1 MEAFNHGAWW
11 GARSVRI
18 QEGRVIVDFDNQNL
32 CSQETSL
39 DKLRWRSRKATP
51 SDCGYFLK
59 PGVEVA
65 VLSSSPSAI
74 SKEDHNLGGED
85 FASCFGDNK
94 VSSKFKSA
102 SLSGQVITQ
111 GSSVYFIMALRD
123 AKIICVK
130 KEPHQD
136 QCTCSYFVN
145 FRKTQ
150 DRPTRHGVYAR
161 NKVMQSVSDF
171 FILQK
176 LRTRPCKVERLQR
189 EHFEDCHSL
198 CISKLTSGNWRA
210 EISWLVVISILRG
223 LDFDLKLR
231 KNKTMYVISNKFKA
245 SYDGRSVMAI
255 SFEWCSGILKPKFEP
270 CDEGALAMA
279 IIPVDVNSVDKGES
293 YVSHYNVIGPRRS
306 QRQRKCPDRFVS
318 YGFESVY
325 DNQKHEGAGCLNE
338 EEKED
343 EDEEEEETLH
353 QILGRLYIKNRN
365 KRKHTDCVDFED
377 DRGIC
382 VENSIPG
389 ENTHMTN
396 NKLVSFSNFME
407 LKQSEGQTMVPEH
420 LLFCDI
426 GSTHNIDDRISCY
439 LNENKLPTE
448 ADKYIIKQNS
458 KRRRHVHNDVF
469 IGRDLKQHNE
479 DDHASVPDSFTSMME
494 NFPGSK
500 GAHNQKV
507 IEAASEDHNFYNI
520 PKHKKKTK
528 STKEGKCN
536 KQLEVLRQVIDC
548 EQRMLPL
555 PVSARW
561 EMMKRSKQR
570 NVSINVLQWSPPND
584 VENTDSDLDSLWEE
598 LEHISLH
605 VPHSPINEN
614 SCLNLSQDL
623 TGKEWNMNRLSEL
636 DEDLPGKF
644 NLRNITNNSAR
655 SEDVWSLIPD
665 MRSQLHVHQKKAFE
679 FIWKNIAGSVEIG
692 EMDHTSGRAGGCIIS
707 HSPGTGKTLLVIAF
721 LKSYLSLFPG
731 NRPLVLVPKVTLYT
745 WTREFEKWDMSV
757 PVYELYATRDY
768 QVMNSRKGE
777 ASNGLLGGLKLP
789 VGMKRIMDC
798 LEKLC
803 KWHES
808 PSILLMSYSCFSSFT
823 SPRKSD
829 NDLTRKIA
837 GLLCRRPG
845 ILILDE
851 GHKPRSIESILRK
864 TLMNVTT
871 NLRIL
876 LSGTLFQNNFEEYF
890 NSLCLARPAFI
901 QEVLNEFQPAISVSK
916 SVKRPSARERRSM
929 AKEKLARSIFIEE
942 IASRINSE
950 EEEDRKNG
958 LEKLHRM
965 TDGFIDVYE
974 GRLLDSLPGLQTYT
988 ILLKPT
994 LLQQKIL
1001 SKLETLK
1008 NKLSLEI
1015 EPMITSAAIHVWLVK
1030 TISNSRKFFS
1040 RRDLDIDK
1048 YKTDINHGSKIRFIV
1063 DLLKLCVHEKEK
1075 ALIFCRY
1082 IPPIYLLVEIFS
1094 KIFRW
1099 EVGKE
1104 VLVLQGNQDTVERSI
1119 IMDKFSDREGCC
1131 HVLLAST
1138 TACSEGINLTAASRL
1153 VLLDSEWNPSKTK
1166 QAIARAFRLG
1176 QEKIVYVYRLLAAG
1190 TLEEEKHERTAW
1202 KELLSRMVFRCED
1215 ISGSSYKQTKHIEDD
1230 MLRELVVHDHAK
1242 MFHSIMKHDNL
1253 ALHDAKIISVKR
1265 EPHQDQ
1271 CTCSYFVNF
1280 RKTQGRPTRHGVYA
1294 RNKVMQTVSDFFILQ
1309 KLRTR
1314 PCKVER
1320 LQREHF
1326 EDCHSL
1332 CIRKLTSGNWGAEIS
1347 WLVVISILIGLDFDL
1362 KLKKKNKTV

>member
-1 MEAFNHGAWW
+1 MDTEDSSITNQVFPMEAFNHGAWW

-74 SKEDHNLGGED
+74 SKGDHNL
-85 FASCFGDNK
+85 
-94 VSSKFKSA
+94 
-102 SLSGQVITQ
+102 
-111 GSSVYFIMALRD
+111 ALRD

-130 KEPHQD
+130 REPHQD

-223 LDFDLKLR
+223 LDFDLKLK
-231 KNKTMYVISNKFKA
+231 KNKTIYVISNKFKG

-270 CDEGALAMA
+270 FDEDALAMA
-279 IIPVDVNSVDKGES
+279 IIPVDVDSVDKGER

-325 DNQKHEGAGCLNE
+325 DNQKHEEAGCLNE
-338 EEKED
+338 EE
-343 EDEEEEETLH
+343 EEEAEEETLH

-365 KRKHTDCVDFED
+365 KRKHTDCVVFED
-377 DRGIC
+377 DGGGKSFYQSKLSNRNLEAIPQILEGGIC
-382 VENSIPG
+382 VEVSFPE

-420 LLFCDI
+420 LLICDI
-426 GSTHNIDDRISCY
+426 GSTHNIDHRISCY
-439 LNENKLPTE
+439 LNENKLPAE
-448 ADKYIIKQNS
+448 ADEYIIKENW
-458 KRRRHVHNDVF
+458 KRRRHIHNDVF
-469 IGRDLKQHNE
+469 MGRDLKQHNE

-500 GAHNQKV
+500 NAHNQKV
-507 IEAASEDHNFYNI
+507 IEAASEDHNFYKI
-520 PKHKKKTK
+520 PKHQKKTK
-528 STKEGKCN
+528 STKEGKVNVKFSHRSQIQGGKSSSPKLSDGKSQTVQGKITYVGAANSSSMKKQGKPYTSHGRQAYSSIVRNNYFNKGMSKNLFHLQCN
-536 KQLEVLRQVIDC
+536 KRLEVLRQVIDC

-570 NVSINVLQWSPPND
+570 NVSINVLQWSPPTE

-605 VPHSPINEN
+605 VPHSPINEESGTEFLDIVREGSIPSCEHKYVLDEEIGIICEHCKFVKLEIGYTLPPFN
-614 SCLNLSQDL
+614 SCLNLSEDL

-665 MRSQLHVHQKKAFE
+665 MRSKLHVHQKKAFE

-768 QVMNSRKGE
+768 QVMKSRKGE

-916 SVKRPSARERRSM
+916 SVRRPSARERRNT

-974 GRLLDSLPGLQTYT
+974 GRLLDSLPGLHTYT

-1030 TISNSRKFFS
+1030 TISNSGTFLQYTFSLRFF
-1040 RRDLDIDK
+1040 RR
-1048 YKTDINHGSKIRFIV
+1048 
-1063 DLLKLCVHEKEK
+1063 
-1075 ALIFCRY
+1075 
-1082 IPPIYLLVEIFS
+1082 
-1094 KIFRW
+1094 
-1099 EVGKE
+1099 
-1104 VLVLQGNQDTVERSI
+1104 
-1119 IMDKFSDREGCC
+1119 FSDG
-1131 HVLLAST
+1131 
-1138 TACSEGINLTAASRL
+1138 
-1153 VLLDSEWNPSKTK
+1153 K
-1166 QAIARAFRLG
+1166 
-1176 QEKIVYVYRLLAAG
+1176 
-1190 TLEEEKHERTAW
+1190 
-1202 KELLSRMVFRCED
+1202 
-1215 ISGSSYKQTKHIEDD
+1215 
-1230 MLRELVVHDHAK
+1230 
-1242 MFHSIMKHDNL
+1242 
-1253 ALHDAKIISVKR
+1253 SVKR
-1265 EPHQDQ
+1265 YW
-1271 CTCSYFVNF
+1271 CF
-1280 RKTQGRPTRHGVYA
+1280 KA
-1294 RNKVMQTVSDFFILQ
+1294 I
-1309 KLRTR
+1309 RT
-1314 PCKVER
+1314 PSNVP
-1320 LQREHF
+1320 
-1326 EDCHSL
+1326 
-1332 CIRKLTSGNWGAEIS
+1332 
-1347 WLVVISILIGLDFDL
+1347 
-1362 KLKKKNKTV
+1362 